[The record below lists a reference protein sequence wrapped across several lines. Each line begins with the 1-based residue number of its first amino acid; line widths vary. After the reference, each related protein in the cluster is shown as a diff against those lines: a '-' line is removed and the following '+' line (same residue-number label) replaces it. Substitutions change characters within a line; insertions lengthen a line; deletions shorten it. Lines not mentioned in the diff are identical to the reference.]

1 MLRPLIPRA
10 CIISTATLAALGSL
24 APPALAG
31 PHGEVASAFDAG
43 DRFDLHLS
51 LDYGFEMHRASIR
64 REQSG
69 FPGTGPTDAVP
80 LVKDLYFSG
89 SRHLMVP
96 RLELGVLPGLAL
108 TAALPVVLSDSRS
121 LALDQRDTPCVFPG
135 GGAEPNCIDRSN
147 STTIQDGILP
157 SAGYDA
163 DNPGGPGFV
172 DGSTIFRGPGR
183 AGLDQV
189 HLGMIWAAMDQ
200 ARDDT
205 KPTWKLGAEARLAIG
220 APMQL
225 DRANPGQQT
234 GVGRGLHEV
243 RLWTSFARDVGW
255 AEPYLELWWMAPFA
269 ITEDSAFQDLGYGQ
283 IRSTAQQNG
292 GLRFGFE
299 AMAWQHPT
307 RDLRV
312 HVDAGARME
321 AFFEGRAYTE
331 MWEVFQYAGT
341 VGAGGPL
348 ELDSQPDVAGAQA
361 LAHPGVTQVE
371 NYLRMGGKIGAHVQA
386 GPRTHVGLA
395 FEMLYAQPHVLTFS
409 DAGEDLPTC
418 SGTMGPPCENESNG
432 VVNTGTEEV
441 NPGHVP
447 LIDLVG
453 QRYRVDEAF
462 DYALRI
468 EARMLF

>member
-1 MLRPLIPRA
+1 M
-10 CIISTATLAALGSL
+10 
-24 APPALAG
+24 AG
-31 PHGEVASAFDAG
+31 PHGEVAGAFDAG
-43 DRFDLHLS
+43 DRFDLHIS
-51 LDYGFEMHRASIR
+51 LDYGFEMHRAGIR

-69 FPGTGPTDAVP
+69 FPGTGATDAVP

-89 SRHLMVP
+89 SRHLLEP
-96 RLELGVLPGLAL
+96 RLELGVLPDLAL
-108 TAALPVVLSDSRS
+108 SLALPVVLHDSRS
-121 LALDQRDTPCVFPG
+121 LELDQRDTPCVFPG
-135 GGAEPNCIDRSN
+135 GGAEPTCIDRSN

-157 SAGYDA
+157 ATGYDA
-163 DNPGGPGFV
+163 GNPGGPGFAS
-172 DGSTIFRGPGR
+172 GATLFRGPGR

-189 HLGMIWAAMDQ
+189 HLGMIWAAMNQ
-200 ARDDT
+200 ERDDT

-220 APMQL
+220 APMRL
-225 DRANPGQQT
+225 ARANPGQET

-255 AEPYLELWWMAPFA
+255 SEPYLEVWWMAPFA
-269 ITEDSAFQDLGYGQ
+269 TTEDSAFQDLGYGQ
-283 IRSTAQQNG
+283 IRSGAQQQG
-292 GLRFGFE
+292 GVRFGLE
-299 AMAWQHPT
+299 ATAWQHPT

-312 HVDAGARME
+312 NVETGARLE

-341 VGAGGPL
+341 AGAGGPL
-348 ELDSQPDVAGAQA
+348 VLDADPEAAGEQA
-361 LAHPGVTQVE
+361 LTHPGVTQVE
-371 NYLRMGGKIGAHVQA
+371 NYLRMGGTLGAHVQA

-395 FEMLYAQPHVLTFS
+395 FDMLYVQPHVLTFS
-409 DAGEDLPTC
+409 DAGDDLPTC
-418 SGTMGPPCENESNG
+418 SGTVGAPCEDDANN
-432 VVNTGTEEV
+432 VVNTGTQEV

-453 QRYRVDEAF
+453 QRYRADQAF